1 VSSDGTR
8 LVVFVNGS
16 LNMASKGITRWENPI
31 ELKEINT
38 GFWQADANFSS
49 DNNALF
55 FTSAR
60 ATNFNIALNNLTIRE
75 QRNLTY
81 HGESGESVDMYVSL
95 KNEDGNWGEA
105 INLGPMINTNY
116 NERSPFLHPDMKTLY
131 FSSSGH
137 GGLGSMDVFKSTR
150 LSDTC
155 WTCWSKPV
163 NLGKEINTIANDW
176 GFKINTDGNL
186 AVYAKNIQNSEF
198 DLFSIKLPLS
208 MRPDFVAT
216 IKGKLTDSQ
225 NTIVEAQIKWEDL
238 ELNKPIGVSN
248 VDPETGEY
256 FIILPM
262 GKLYG
267 YYVDKKGY
275 FPIANNLD
283 LRKYNKPISIS
294 NDIKMVSIEEMKK
307 QGVSV
312 IANNLFFETN
322 KSDLLPY
329 SIPELERV
337 AKIIKSTT
345 QMIQI
350 AGHTDDVGNVPANQ
364 LLSIKRAESVMKY
377 LVSLGCDPARISS
390 TGFGKSMPI
399 ADNKTEAG
407 RAVNRRVEVK
417 FITL

>member
-1 VSSDGTR
+1 MTDGDANGCTTLDAVIKKIKSRKILFKTQAIAFDVAEYSNAYNDLKKISSISKGK
-8 LVVFVNGS
+8 FYHANGS
-16 LNMASKGITRWENPI
+16 DDLGSKFETASNDI
-31 ELKEINT
+31 
-38 GFWQADANFSS
+38 F
-49 DNNALF
+49 
-55 FTSAR
+55 
-60 ATNFNIALNNLTIRE
+60 NLT
-75 QRNLTY
+75 
-81 HGESGESVDMYVSL
+81 SGGTSKDIFSL
-95 KNEDGNWGEA
+95 K
-105 INLGPMINTNY
+105 
-116 NERSPFLHPDMKTLY
+116 
-131 FSSSGH
+131 
-137 GGLGSMDVFKSTR
+137 
-150 LSDTC
+150 
-155 WTCWSKPV
+155 
-163 NLGKEINTIANDW
+163 
-176 GFKINTDGNL
+176 
-186 AVYAKNIQNSEF
+186 
-198 DLFSIKLPLS
+198 LPPS

-225 NTIVEAQIKWEDL
+225 NKIVDAQIKWEDL

-267 YYVDKKGY
+267 YYVDKNGY

-283 LRKYNKPISIS
+283 LRKYNKPINIT
-294 NDIKMVSIEEMKK
+294 NDIKMVTIDEMKK

-337 AKIIKSTT
+337 AKIIKSTN
-345 QMIQI
+345 QKIQI

-364 LLSIKRAESVMKY
+364 LLSVKRAESVMKY
-377 LVSLGCDPARISS
+377 LISLGCDPARISA

-407 RAVNRRVEVK
+407 RAANRRVEVK